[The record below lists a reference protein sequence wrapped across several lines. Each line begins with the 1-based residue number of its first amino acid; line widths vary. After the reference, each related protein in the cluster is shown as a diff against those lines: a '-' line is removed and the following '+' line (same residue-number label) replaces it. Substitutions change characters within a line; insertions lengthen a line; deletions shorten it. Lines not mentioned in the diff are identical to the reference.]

1 MKALVLLLAA
11 VLSMPPVAM
20 PRLTIYTVSGL
31 GGEPDYEQRFG
42 MWAADIGKILKAG
55 SDAAD
60 GKVETLVNGTRE
72 QVRTALERIAKE
84 AQPQDA
90 VVVMLIGH
98 GSFDGYEYKIN
109 LPGPDLSAAELAT
122 LLDRIPATRQLV
134 VNMTSSSGGSIEIL
148 RRPYLVVIAATK
160 AGTEK
165 NATVFARYWVE
176 AMRDPAPDT
185 EKNDVVSALEAFRYA
200 DKKTAGFYESQKRL
214 ATEHAVLED
223 TGKGDAVRAPSPE
236 NGEGHLAAVFPLL
249 RIGAAASAA
258 KDPAK
263 LELLAKK
270 EQLEQQIDKLKYDKA
285 AIPPEE
291 YKKQLG
297 ALLRDWPAPRRLST
311 NEAVPGAAPGN
322 AADDRRALCA
332 NARAGRI
339 RSGNSIAIQR
349 PTARFGSW

>member
-1 MKALVLLLAA
+1 
-11 VLSMPPVAM
+11 MPPVTYAATYY
-20 PRLTIYTVSGL
+20 LTVSGL

-42 MWAADIGKILKAG
+42 MWAADIGKILKT

-72 QVRTALERIAKE
+72 QVRAALERIAKE

-134 VNMTSSSGGSIEIL
+134 VNMTSSSGGSIEVL
-148 RRPYLVVIAATK
+148 RRPNRVVIAATK
-160 AGTEK
+160 TGTEK

-176 AMRDPAPDT
+176 ALRDPAADT
-185 EKNDVVSALEAFRYA
+185 DKNDVVSALEAFRYA
-200 DKKTAGFYESQKRL
+200 DKKTAGFYDSQKRL

-236 NGEGHLAAVFPLL
+236 NGEGQLAATFPLL
-249 RIGAAASAA
+249 RIGATASAT

-270 EQLEQQIDKLKYDKA
+270 EQLEQQIDKLKYEKA
-285 AIPPEE
+285 AMAPED

-297 ALLRDWPAPRRLST
+297 ALLLELART
-311 NEAVPGAAPGN
+311 QEAL
-322 AADDRRALCA
+322 DK
-332 NARAGRI
+332 
-339 RSGNSIAIQR
+339 
-349 PTARFGSW
+349 